1 MLFIYYYDLNMQLK
15 RVVITG
21 IGAVTPLGNTAPDTW
36 QAMIKGVNGI
46 GPITAF
52 DTTNFKTRFAGEVKN
67 FDPETVIDR
76 KEARKMDRYSQFS
89 ICVAEEAL
97 RDSGL
102 DLEKEDRSRV
112 GVIWG
117 SGMGGLQTMES
128 EIIDF
133 AKGDSV
139 PRFNPFMIPKAI
151 PSIAAG
157 QISIR
162 FGLGGP
168 SFSVST
174 ACSSSSHAVGSAFDQ
189 LRLGHAEV
197 MLTGGADADVTYT
210 GIGGFNSLHALST
223 NNDSP
228 ETASRPFSK
237 SRDGFVLGEGAA
249 CLIMEEYEHAKAR
262 GAKIYAEIVGVGMTS
277 DAYHMT
283 APDPEGKGAERVMRL
298 ALKDAGLEPQ
308 AIDYINTHGTSTPLG
323 DVTEVKA
330 IQRVFGEHVYEMN
343 LDSTKSMTGHLIGA
357 TGAVEALACI
367 MALKDGIIPPTINHD
382 PDDVDEN
389 IDYNINFTFDK
400 AQKRDIR
407 YALSNTFGFGGHNAC
422 LIFKKWVE

>member
-1 MLFIYYYDLNMQLK
+1 MQLK

-21 IGAVTPLGNTAPDTW
+21 LGALTPVGNSAPETW
-36 QAMIKGVNGI
+36 RALVNGENGI
-46 GPITAF
+46 APITAF
-52 DTTNFKTRFAGEVKN
+52 DASQYKTQFAGEVKG
-67 FDPETVIDR
+67 FDPTTVIDK
-76 KEARKMDRYSQFS
+76 KEARKMDRFAQFS
-89 ICVAEEAL
+89 VCVADEAL

-102 DLEKEDRSRV
+102 DLEQEDRSRV

-117 SGMGGLQTMES
+117 SGMGGLLTTEEQ
-128 EIIDF
+128 IIDF
-133 AKGDSV
+133 AKGDGV

-157 QISIR
+157 HISIR
-162 FGLGGP
+162 FGLGGL

-174 ACSSSSHAVGSAFDQ
+174 ACSSSSHAVASAFDQ
-189 LRLGHAEV
+189 IRLGLADV
-197 MLTGGADADVTYT
+197 LLTGGADADVTYS
-210 GIGGFNSLHALST
+210 GIGGFSSMHALST
-223 NNDSP
+223 NNEHP

-262 GAKIYAEIVGVGMTS
+262 GAKIYAEIVGEGMTS

-298 ALKDAGLEPQ
+298 AIKDAGLQPED
-308 AIDYINTHGTSTPLG
+308 IDYINTHGTSTPLG
-323 DVTEVKA
+323 DVTELKA
-330 IQRVFGEHVYEMN
+330 IKRVFGDHVYDMN

-357 TGAVEALACI
+357 TGAVEAMACV

-382 PDDVDEN
+382 PEDKDEE
-389 IDYNINFTFDK
+389 IDYRINFTFDK

-422 LIFKKWVE
+422 LLFKKWEE

>member
-1 MLFIYYYDLNMQLK
+1 MLYLYSITFMELK

-21 IGAVTPLGNTAPDTW
+21 LGAITPLGNTAPETW
-36 QAMIKGVNGI
+36 TALVNGVSGI
-46 GPITAF
+46 APITAF
-52 DTTNFKTRFAGEVKN
+52 DATNFKTQFAGEVKG
-67 FDPETVIDR
+67 FDPTAVIDK

-89 ICVAEEAL
+89 VCVAEEAM

-133 AKGDSV
+133 AKGDSI

-162 FGLGGP
+162 LGLGGP

-189 LRLGHAEV
+189 IRLGHADV
-197 MLTGGADADVTYT
+197 LLTGGADADITFT

-223 NNDSP
+223 RNDSP
-228 ETASRPFSK
+228 TTASRPFSK

-249 CLIMEEYEHAKAR
+249 CLILEEYEHAKAR
-262 GAKIYAEIVGVGMTS
+262 GAKIYAEIIGEGMTS

-283 APDPEGKGAERVMRL
+283 APDPEGKGAERVMRS
-298 ALKDAGLEPQ
+298 ALRESA
-308 AIDYINTHGTSTPLG
+308 
-323 DVTEVKA
+323 
-330 IQRVFGEHVYEMN
+330 
-343 LDSTKSMTGHLIGA
+343 
-357 TGAVEALACI
+357 
-367 MALKDGIIPPTINHD
+367 
-382 PDDVDEN
+382 
-389 IDYNINFTFDK
+389 
-400 AQKRDIR
+400 
-407 YALSNTFGFGGHNAC
+407 SNVSSS
-422 LIFKKWVE
+422 I

>member
-1 MLFIYYYDLNMQLK
+1 MQLR

-21 IGAVTPLGNTAPDTW
+21 LGAVTPVGNTAPQTW
-36 QAMIKGVNGI
+36 QALKNGVSGI
-46 GPITAF
+46 APITAF
-52 DTTNFKTRFAGEVKN
+52 DASRFKTQFAGEVKG
-67 FDPETVIDR
+67 FDPESVIDH

-128 EIIDF
+128 EIMDF
-133 AKGDSV
+133 AKGDST

-189 LRLGHAEV
+189 IRLGHADV
-197 MLTGGADADVTYT
+197 LLTGGADADITYS

-223 NNDSP
+223 RNDSP

-262 GAKIYAEIVGVGMTS
+262 GAKIYAEIIGEGMTS

-298 ALKDAGLEPQ
+298 ALKDAGLQPED
-308 AIDYINTHGTSTPLG
+308 IDYINTHGTSTPLG

-330 IQRVFGEHVYEMN
+330 IQRVFGEHVYNMN

-382 PDDVDEN
+382 PEDIDAN
-389 IDYNINFTFDK
+389 IDYHINFTFDK

-407 YALSNTFGFGGHNAC
+407 FALSNTFGFGGHNAC
-422 LIFKKWVE
+422 LIFKKWEE

>member
-1 MLFIYYYDLNMQLK
+1 MQLR

-21 IGAVTPLGNTAPDTW
+21 LGAITPLGNSAPETW
-36 QAMIKGVNGI
+36 QAMINGVSGI
-46 GPITAF
+46 APITAF
-52 DTTNFKTRFAGEVKN
+52 DATNFKTRFAGEVKG
-67 FDPETVIDR
+67 FDPEAMFDR

-89 ICVAEEAL
+89 VCVADEAL

-102 DLEKEDRSRV
+102 DLEQEDRSRV

-117 SGMGGLQTMES
+117 SGMGGLQSTE
-128 EIIDF
+128 EDIIDF
-133 AKGDSV
+133 AKGDGV

-157 QISIR
+157 HISIR

-174 ACSSSSHAVGSAFDQ
+174 ACSSSSHAVASAFDQ
-189 LRLGHAEV
+189 IRLGHAEV
-197 MLTGGADADVTYT
+197 LLTGGADADVTYT

-223 NNDSP
+223 NNDHP
-228 ETASRPFSK
+228 TTASRPFSK

-262 GAKIYAEIVGVGMTS
+262 GAKIYAEIIGEGMTS

-283 APDPEGKGAERVMRL
+283 APDPEGNGAERVMRL
-298 ALKDAGLEPQ
+298 AIRDAGLQPSD
-308 AIDYINTHGTSTPLG
+308 IDYINTHGTSTPLG
-323 DVTEVKA
+323 DIAELKA
-330 IQRVFGEHVYEMN
+330 IKRVFGDHIYEMN

-382 PDDVDEN
+382 PEDVDEN
-389 IDYNINFTFDK
+389 IDYRINFTFDK

-422 LIFKKWVE
+422 LIFKKWAE

>member
-1 MLFIYYYDLNMQLK
+1 MQLR

-21 IGAVTPLGNTAPDTW
+21 LGALTPVGNSAPDTW
-36 QAMIKGVNGI
+36 KALVAGKSGI
-46 GPITAF
+46 DLITSF
-52 DTTNFKTRFAGEVKN
+52 DASLFKTHFAGEVKD
-67 FDPETVIDR
+67 FDPTIVIDR
-76 KEARKMDRYSQFS
+76 KEARKMDRYAQFS
-89 ICVAEEAL
+89 VCVADEAL
-97 RDSGL
+97 KDSGL
-102 DLEKEDRSRV
+102 DLEQEDRSRV

-117 SGMGGLQTMES
+117 SGMGGLLSTEE

-133 AKGDSV
+133 AKGDGV

-157 QISIR
+157 HISIR

-174 ACSSSSHAVGSAFDQ
+174 ACSSSSHAVASAFDQ
-189 LRLGHAEV
+189 IRLGHADV
-197 MLTGGADADVTYT
+197 LLTGGADADVTYT

-223 NNDSP
+223 RNDSP
-228 ETASRPFSK
+228 KTASRPFSK

-249 CLIMEEYEHAKAR
+249 CLILEDYEHAKAR
-262 GAKIYAEIVGVGMTS
+262 GAKIYAEIVGEGMTS

-298 ALKDAGLEPQ
+298 ALRDAGLQPEQ
-308 AIDYINTHGTSTPLG
+308 IDFINTHGTSTPLG
-323 DVTEVKA
+323 DVTEINA
-330 IQRVFGEHVYEMN
+330 IKRVFGEHVYDMN

-357 TGAVEALACI
+357 TGAVEAIACV

-382 PDDVDEN
+382 PEDADEN
-389 IDYNINFTFDK
+389 IDYRINFTFDK
-400 AQKRDIR
+400 AQKRDIKF
-407 YALSNTFGFGGHNAC
+407 ALSNTFGFGGHNAC
-422 LIFKKWVE
+422 LVFKKWEE

>member
-1 MLFIYYYDLNMQLK
+1 MQLR

-21 IGAVTPLGNTAPDTW
+21 LGALTPLGNSAQETW
-36 QAMIKGVNGI
+36 QSLVKGVSGI
-46 GPITAF
+46 APITSF
-52 DTTNFKTRFAGEVKN
+52 DASLFKTHFAGEVKG
-67 FDPETVIDR
+67 FDPTTLIDR
-76 KEARKMDRYSQFS
+76 KDARKMDRYAQFS
-89 ICVAEEAL
+89 VCVADEAL

-102 DLEKEDRSRV
+102 NLENEDRSRV

-117 SGMGGLQTMES
+117 SGMGGLQTTEE

-133 AKGDSV
+133 AKGDGV

-157 QISIR
+157 MISIR

-174 ACSSSSHAVGSAFDQ
+174 ACSSSSHAVASAFDQ
-189 LRLGHAEV
+189 IRLGHADV
-197 MLTGGADADVTYT
+197 LLSGGADADITYT

-223 NNDSP
+223 RNDSP

-249 CLIMEEYEHAKAR
+249 CLILEEYEHAVAR
-262 GAKIYAEIVGVGMTS
+262 GAKIYAEMLGEGMTS

-283 APDPEGKGAERVMRL
+283 APDPDGKGAERVMRL
-298 ALKDAGLEPQ
+298 ALRDAGLQPED
-308 AIDYINTHGTSTPLG
+308 IDYINTHGTSTPLG
-323 DVTEVKA
+323 DVTEIKA
-330 IQRVFGEHVYEMN
+330 IERVFGKHVYEMN
-343 LDSTKSMTGHLIGA
+343 LDSTKSMTGHMIGA
-357 TGAVEALACI
+357 TGAVEALACV
-367 MALKDGIIPPTINHD
+367 MALKEGIIPPTINHD
-382 PDDVDEN
+382 PEDIDEE
-389 IDYNINFTFDK
+389 IDYTITFTFDK

-422 LIFKKWVE
+422 LIFKKWEE

>member
-1 MLFIYYYDLNMQLK
+1 MELK

-21 IGAVTPLGNTAPDTW
+21 LGAVTPVGNSAPETW
-36 QAMIKGVNGI
+36 QALISGANGI
-46 GPITAF
+46 APITAF
-52 DTTNFKTRFAGEVKN
+52 DATKFKTHFAGEVKN
-67 FDPETVIDR
+67 FDPSAVIDR

-89 ICVAEEAL
+89 VFVDDEAL
-97 RDSGL
+97 KDSGL

-117 SGMGGLQTMES
+117 SGMGGLQSTES

-133 AKGDSV
+133 AKGDGV

-157 QISIR
+157 LISIR

-168 SFSVST
+168 SYSVST

-189 LRLGHAEV
+189 IRLGHADV
-197 MLTGGADADVTYT
+197 LLTGGADADVTYT

-223 NNDSP
+223 RNDSP
-228 ETASRPFSK
+228 TTASRPFSK

-262 GAKIYAEIVGVGMTS
+262 GAKIYAEIIGVGMTS

-283 APDPEGKGAERVMRL
+283 APDPEGKGAERVMRM
-298 ALKDAGLEPQ
+298 ALKDAGVAPEL
-308 AIDYINTHGTSTPLG
+308 IDYVNTHGTSTPLG

-357 TGAVEALACI
+357 TGAVEAMACI

-382 PDDVDEN
+382 PEDADEE
-389 IDYNINFTFDK
+389 IDYRINFTFDK
-400 AQKRDIR
+400 AQKRNIR

-422 LIFKKWVE
+422 LIFKKWED

>member
-1 MLFIYYYDLNMQLK
+1 MELK

-21 IGAVTPLGNTAPDTW
+21 LGAVTPVGNSAPETW
-36 QAMIKGVNGI
+36 QALISGANGI
-46 GPITAF
+46 APITAF
-52 DTTNFKTRFAGEVKN
+52 DATNFKTHFAGEVKN
-67 FDPETVIDR
+67 FDPSAVIDR

-89 ICVAEEAL
+89 VCVADEAL
-97 RDSGL
+97 KDSGL

-117 SGMGGLQTMES
+117 SGMGGLQSTES

-133 AKGDSV
+133 AKGDGV

-157 QISIR
+157 LISIR

-168 SFSVST
+168 SYSVST

-189 LRLGHAEV
+189 IRLGHADV
-197 MLTGGADADVTYT
+197 LLTGGADADVTYT

-223 NNDSP
+223 RNDSP
-228 ETASRPFSK
+228 YTASRPFSK

-262 GAKIYAEIVGVGMTS
+262 GAKIYAEIIGVGMTS

-283 APDPEGKGAERVMRL
+283 APDPEGKGAERVMRM
-298 ALKDAGLEPQ
+298 ALKDACVAPEL
-308 AIDYINTHGTSTPLG
+308 IDYVNTHGTSTPLG

-330 IQRVFGEHVYEMN
+330 IQRVFGEHVYDMN

-357 TGAVEALACI
+357 TGAVEAMACI

-382 PDDVDEN
+382 PEDADEE
-389 IDYNINFTFDK
+389 IDYRINFTFDK
-400 AQKRDIR
+400 AQKRNIR

-422 LIFKKWVE
+422 LIFKKWED

>member
-1 MLFIYYYDLNMQLK
+1 MELK

-21 IGAVTPLGNTAPDTW
+21 LGAITPLGNTAPETW
-36 QAMIKGVNGI
+36 AALVNGVSGI
-46 GPITAF
+46 APITAF
-52 DTTNFKTRFAGEVKN
+52 DATNFKTQFAGEVKG
-67 FDPETVIDR
+67 FDPTAIIDK
-76 KEARKMDRYSQFS
+76 KEARKMDRYTQFS
-89 ICVAEEAL
+89 VCVAEEAM

-162 FGLGGP
+162 LGLGGP

-189 LRLGHAEV
+189 IRLGHAEV
-197 MLTGGADADVTYT
+197 LLTGGADADITYT

-223 NNDSP
+223 RNDSP
-228 ETASRPFSK
+228 TTASRPFSK

-249 CLIMEEYEHAKAR
+249 CLILEEYEHAKAR
-262 GAKIYAEIVGVGMTS
+262 GAKIYAEIIGEGMTS

-283 APDPEGKGAERVMRL
+283 APDPEGRGAERVMRS
-298 ALKDAGLEPQ
+298 ALRDAGVEPEQ
-308 AIDYINTHGTSTPLG
+308 VDFINTHGTSTPLG
-323 DVTEVKA
+323 DVTELLA
-330 IQRVFGEHVYEMN
+330 IKRVFGEHVYDMN

-357 TGAVEALACI
+357 TGAVEAMACV
-367 MALKDGIIPPTINHD
+367 MALKEGIIPPTINHD
-382 PDDVDEN
+382 PEDVDEN
-389 IDYNINFTFDK
+389 IDYRINFTFDK

-407 YALSNTFGFGGHNAC
+407 YALSNIFGFGGHNAC
-422 LIFKKWVE
+422 LVFKKWEE

>member
-1 MLFIYYYDLNMQLK
+1 MELK

-21 IGAVTPLGNTAPDTW
+21 LGAVTPVGNSAPETW
-36 QAMIKGVNGI
+36 QALISGANGI
-46 GPITAF
+46 APITAF
-52 DTTNFKTRFAGEVKN
+52 DATKFKTHFAGEVKN
-67 FDPETVIDR
+67 FDPSAVIDR

-89 ICVAEEAL
+89 VFVADEAL
-97 RDSGL
+97 KDSGL

-117 SGMGGLQTMES
+117 SGMGGLQSTES

-133 AKGDSV
+133 AKGDGV
-139 PRFNPFMIPKAI
+139 PHFNPFMIPKAI

-157 QISIR
+157 LISIR

-168 SFSVST
+168 SYSVST

-189 LRLGHAEV
+189 IRLGHADV
-197 MLTGGADADVTYT
+197 LLTGGADADVTYT

-223 NNDSP
+223 RNDSP
-228 ETASRPFSK
+228 TTASRPFSK

-262 GAKIYAEIVGVGMTS
+262 GAKIYAEIIGVGMTS

-283 APDPEGKGAERVMRL
+283 APDPEGKGAERVMRM
-298 ALKDAGLEPQ
+298 ALKDAGVAPEL
-308 AIDYINTHGTSTPLG
+308 IDYVNTHGTSTPLG

-330 IQRVFGEHVYEMN
+330 IQRVFGEHVYDMN

-357 TGAVEALACI
+357 TGAVEAMACI

-382 PDDVDEN
+382 PEDADEE
-389 IDYNINFTFDK
+389 IDYRINFTFDK
-400 AQKRDIR
+400 AQKRNIR

-422 LIFKKWVE
+422 LIFKKWEN